1 MYIICTVHV
10 LLLCIYIYTYVYVYI
25 YDIDKHLHTIIY
37 CHTYTLHQTRHQLF
51 IHFTMRY
58 HGEPKYNLDTLD
70 CVTWDKSLGAVS
82 CDEAFSQ
89 ESPDAEER
97 R

>member
-1 MYIICTVHV
+1 MYCYYVYTYVCV
-10 LLLCIYIYTYVYVYI
+10 YIYIYI
-25 YDIDKHLHTIIY
+25 SYDIDRYIHTIIY
-37 CHTYTLHQTRHQLF
+37 CHTYTLHQTRQQLF

-58 HGEPKYNLDTLD
+58 HGEPKYNLYTLD

-82 CDEAFSQ
+82 CDKVFSQ
-89 ESPDAEER
+89 ESPDAKER

>member
-1 MYIICTVHV
+1 MCMYI
-10 LLLCIYIYTYVYVYI
+10 YI
-25 YDIDKHLHTIIY
+25 YDIDKHIHTIIY

-70 CVTWDKSLGAVS
+70 CVTWDKSTWCS
-82 CDEAFSQ
+82 FMRRSFFS
-89 ESPDAEER
+89 R
-97 R
+97 VT